1 MKCTLNL
8 RLLLFWLLFGML
20 VPTTNA
26 QHTPDDHYADSL
38 FKAGLAFQKE
48 RQFPAAIKHIQEALT
63 LKRQWLESTDISL
76 ADMLHVLGQCQ
87 FSIGDLIKATKSF
100 EESLK
105 IRKFN
110 FGEIHA
116 DIGKSLN
123 NLGLCSMGKQDY
135 PTAIDYLELSIEVK
149 KQTGDKNTAS
159 LSVSYL
165 NLGNCYYYQGDFERA
180 LQYHTLCYELRVGF
194 SPANPSSIA
203 AGLISIGTDYLRM
216 LEVDRSLEFY
226 FKALN
231 LIEQNNQTDPIQLAG
246 LYDNIGSCYS
256 MAKNY
261 EKALEYHKKAL
272 TILEG
277 LGKGDEAQQARSY
290 LNLGMVKR
298 EMRRFEE
305 SLKDLRRSLEIRT
318 RLYGARHPE
327 AASTWYSIAKCYQ
340 LKGDLDSAVVAF
352 ENAFMPNPGAKGS
365 VFDNPDM
372 EVQAFTDY
380 GIVLAELYKKTKN
393 PVWLQQAVSQFDNGL
408 AALQNLREDQ
418 SYLTSK
424 SRLTGLRMPLF
435 ENAILA
441 LHLQEEAG
449 LNPEAK
455 EKAFYYA
462 EQSKGWALFEAMKE
476 SEALQAGG
484 LPKELVEEDYRLRA
498 DLTYLEHKYQGQ
510 IFAGKDPLDAE
521 MLETQRQILELR
533 EKELALKK
541 RYELEYPDYH
551 KARYNLETVGLKGV
565 QAGLKQDETLLEYLA
580 GDKHLLV
587 FAINAKEAQVFA
599 FPLDSSL
606 HEMAIQMRE
615 GLAGFEDYANKPEA
629 ALAASLEQYTRAA
642 SGLYQQ
648 LFAPIKD
655 HLTKSLIIVPDGI
668 LGLIPFEA
676 LLKEKPSNM
685 RNFGSFAYLINDYQ
699 IGYAYSAT
707 LRKEMQEKEHRESP
721 ERPLLALAPF
731 SEPGPSPNGED
742 TQGKI
747 KEIEDEAVAAGYVRS
762 ASQDEEKLLKYSGEE
777 GRLVSAIW
785 GGDFYE
791 GSDASLKRFR
801 EMASQYKMIH
811 LSTHASA
818 NDKLG
823 AQSYLTFG
831 KDTLFARDVYNLRLN
846 ADLVVLSACETG
858 DGELKRGEGVIGLG
872 RAFAYAGAKSMVTTL
887 WAVNDAATKE
897 VMQRFH
903 YYLHEGYDKDEALR
917 VAKLQFMKKN
927 PGVLRHPYFWAG
939 FVVVG
944 D

>member
-1 MKCTLNL
+1 MQRAPYL

-20 VPTTNA
+20 VPAASA
-26 QHTPDDHYADSL
+26 QNTPDDHYADSL
-38 FKAGLAFQKE
+38 YQAGLALQKE
-48 RQFPAAIKHIQEALT
+48 RQYKAAIGPIQQALA
-63 LKRQWLESTDISL
+63 LKRQRLAETDLEL
-76 ADMLHVLGQCQ
+76 ADMLHALGQCQ
-87 FSIGDLIKATKSF
+87 YNIGDLIAATRSF
-100 EESLK
+100 EESLN
-105 IRKFN
+105 IRRDN
-110 FGEIHA
+110 YGEIHA

-123 NLGLCSMGKQDY
+123 NLGLCHMGKLDFRS
-135 PTAIDYLELSIEVK
+135 AIKKLEWSIEVK
-149 KQTGDKNTAS
+149 KQAGDQNKAS
-159 LSVSYL
+159 LSTSYL
-165 NLGNCYYYQGDFERA
+165 NLGNCYYYQGDFTRA
-180 LQYHTLCYELRVGF
+180 LQYHTLCYELRSGA
-194 SPANPSSIA
+194 SPVNPSSIA
-203 AGLISIGTDYLRM
+203 DALVSIGTDYFRM
-216 LEVDRSLEFY
+216 LEIDRSLDY
-226 FKALN
+226 YSKALD
-231 LIEQNNQTDPIQLAG
+231 IMEKSDPVDPVKLAG
-246 LYDNIGSCYS
+246 LFDNIGSCYS
-256 MAKNY
+256 MSGNFEEALKY
-261 EKALEYHKKAL
+261 HEKSLNTLES
-272 TILEG
+272 
-277 LGKGDEAQQARSY
+277 KGDLYKADIARAY

-305 SLKDLRRSLEIRT
+305 ALEDLRHSLEIRT
-318 RLYGARHPE
+318 SLYGARNTE
-327 AASTWYSIAKCYQ
+327 AANTWYSIAKCYQ
-340 LKGDLDSAVVAF
+340 LKNDLDSAVVAF
-352 ENAFMPNPGAKGS
+352 ENAFVSVKGN
-365 VFDNPDM
+365 VFNNPDM
-372 EVQAFTDY
+372 EVQALTEY
-380 GIVLAELYKKTKN
+380 GIVLTGIYQKTKD
-393 PVWLQQAVSQFDNGL
+393 PVWLQRAVSQFDNGL
-408 AALQNLREDQ
+408 AALQKLRENQ
-418 SYLTSK
+418 AYLTSK
-424 SRLTGLRMPLF
+424 SRLTGLRIPLF

-441 LHLQEEAG
+441 LRMQEEAG

-476 SEALQAGG
+476 SRALQAGG
-484 LPKELVEEDYRLRA
+484 LPNELVEEDYALRA
-498 DLTYLEHKYQGQ
+498 DLAYLESKYQGQ

-533 EKELALKK
+533 EKEQALKK

-551 KARYNLETVGLKGV
+551 KARYNLETVGLKEV
-565 QAGLKQDETLLEYLA
+565 QAGLKQNETLLEYLA
-580 GDKHLLV
+580 GDKHLMV

-629 ALAASLEQYTRAA
+629 ELAASLEQYTRAA
-642 SGLYQQ
+642 SSLYQQ

-676 LLKEKPSNM
+676 LLKERPSNI
-685 RNFGSFAYLINDYQ
+685 RNFGGYTYLINDYQ
-699 IGYAYSAT
+699 ISYAYSAT

-721 ERPLLALAPF
+721 VRPLMALAPF
-731 SEPGPSPNGED
+731 SEPAPSPNGED

-747 KEIEDEAVAAGYVRS
+747 KEIEDEAVAAGYVHSRS
-762 ASQDEEKLLKYSGEE
+762 RDEGKALKYSGEE

-791 GSDASLKRFR
+791 GSDASLRRFR
-801 EMASQYKMIH
+801 ETAGQYKIVH
-811 LSTHASA
+811 LSTHAKA
-818 NDKLG
+818 DDKLG
-823 AQSYLTFG
+823 AHSYLVFG

-858 DGELKRGEGVIGLG
+858 DGELQRGEGVIGLG

-903 YYLHEGYDKDEALR
+903 YYLHEGFDKDEALR

-944 D
+944 G